1 MNPSSNDPVT
11 IPCPVC
17 QTMFLPAG
25 KRRYCRDACR
35 VAAHRRR
42 QQPPDEPEI
51 VLPARQPR
59 SSLTVYQC
67 ANCDTRTLGQQR
79 CTDCGTFMNRV
90 GPGGLCP
97 CCDEPVTIDELLTP

>member
-1 MNPSSNDPVT
+1 MTPLGNDAVT

-17 QTMFLPAG
+17 GTHFLPVG

-42 QQPPDEPEI
+42 HQPPSVATALAP
-51 VLPARQPR
+51 PCQPR
-59 SSLTVYQC
+59 RPHTVYEC
-67 ANCDTRTLGQQR
+67 GSCGTRSLGQQR
-79 CTDCGTFMNRV
+79 CDDCSTFTSRV

-97 CCDEPVTIDELLTP
+97 CCDEPVTIDELLNP